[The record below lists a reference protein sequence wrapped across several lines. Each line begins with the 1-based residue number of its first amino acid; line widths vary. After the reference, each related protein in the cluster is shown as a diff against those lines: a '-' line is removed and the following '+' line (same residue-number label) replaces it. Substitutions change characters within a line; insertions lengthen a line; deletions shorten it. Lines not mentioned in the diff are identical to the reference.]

1 MQTLNANTKQTLSHL
16 LHLPHLLHSEQD
28 SSYHTY
34 SRITCVNASR
44 EILSRCNSFRS
55 FNANIVTIY
64 CRASDFLAL
73 MAAMTILIA
82 HTDSHKLAVDDW
94 RAHQRLT
101 DRAMVEELLQS
112 FEKVGKRTNDS
123 LTHKSAEQLR
133 CLLEFESEAVRGL
146 GQSAH
151 TTVHSLEER
160 CGELQFNMPYFGIL
174 KIGREGITKSGPV
187 ATLPAQTI
195 PSILPDS
202 VHAASHFFSA
212 ACFGEVPMS
221 EAQAVPSNP
230 HAGCELQQNTLQY
243 PSLSESVDEWA
254 FQNDATFFDSI
265 MRGNVDWD
273 PTLQSTV

>member
-1 MQTLNANTKQTLSHL
+1 
-16 LHLPHLLHSEQD
+16 
-28 SSYHTY
+28 
-34 SRITCVNASR
+34 
-44 EILSRCNSFRS
+44 
-55 FNANIVTIY
+55 
-64 CRASDFLAL
+64 

-82 HTDSHKLAVDDW
+82 HIDSHKLVLDDW
-94 RAHQRLT
+94 RAHQRLS

-174 KIGREGITKSGPV
+174 KIGRGGITKSSPV
-187 ATLPAQTI
+187 EIPPAQTL
-195 PSILPDS
+195 PSHLPDS
-202 VHAASHFFSA
+202 VHAANHFFSA
-212 ACFGEVPMS
+212 ACFGEVPIP
-221 EAQAVPSNP
+221 EAQAVPSNL
-230 HAGCELQQNTLQY
+230 HTGCELQQNTLQY